1 MESRR
6 RNRTA
11 PRGGPCAPA
20 VLFSLLAGA
29 GSAAGAS
36 GVVGPTV
43 ERKAEEAGDRR
54 LLPRSIY
61 VPVEFEVASCLR
73 KVVIRNDQGR
83 VRAVAP
89 GRLVSQFTWYEGRS
103 GLTPEWER
111 LTVEGEIVSA
121 PQRESPEATGGRTGR
136 FRAAL
141 VITPTSIY
149 LGSRRLDLGSA
160 RDRDLG
166 GDAEPGLGARAP
178 RLRRRADT
186 RVPPTKLRIRP
197 AGDCDGP
204 TPSVEATARRP

>member
-1 MESRR
+1 MVSRR

-29 GSAAGAS
+29 GSVAEAS

-43 ERKAEEAGDRR
+43 ERKVEEPGDRR

-111 LTVEGEIVSA
+111 LTVEGEIVSS
-121 PQRESPEATGGRTGR
+121 PPESPEATGRRTGR

-149 LGSRRLDLGSA
+149 LGGRRLDLGPA
-160 RDRDLG
+160 WGGDLG
-166 GDAEPGLGARAP
+166 GDAEPGPGTRLP

-186 RVPPTKLRIRP
+186 RLPPTKLRIRP
-197 AGDCDGP
+197 AGDCNGQ
-204 TPSVEATARRP
+204 TPSVETTARQH